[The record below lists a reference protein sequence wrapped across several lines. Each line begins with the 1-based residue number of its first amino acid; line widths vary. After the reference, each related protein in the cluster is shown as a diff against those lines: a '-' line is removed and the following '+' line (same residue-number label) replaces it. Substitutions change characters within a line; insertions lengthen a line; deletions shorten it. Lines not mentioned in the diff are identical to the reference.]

1 MMSPAPIVSAG
12 EAAGYYSNKD
22 NYYFLGQL
30 ESEWLGEGASQ
41 LGLEGTVR
49 SDQLTAV
56 LEGRLPDGSRL
67 GKEINGNHTHR
78 PGHDLTF
85 SAPKSVSILALIGG
99 DKALLEAHQHA
110 VRVAAGYVE
119 KLISARETVDGRT
132 SIVHTGKMVA
142 ALYTHDTSRNLDP
155 QLHTHMLVAN
165 ITELNGKWKALA
177 TDTIHNAGFIETVMK
192 MQVTLG
198 KLYRKALRE
207 RVEELGHQVEE
218 VGPHGMWEISG
229 VPSEV
234 REEYSSRGREVR
246 GAVGAE
252 ATLKS
257 LDIAA
262 KNTRKAKVD
271 PSRLRLMERWQ
282 TQMKEKGWDM
292 KAYQESVVPRTTPG
306 DRPAR
311 RAPEPA
317 APQKTPVG
325 SDVPAA
331 SEQAKGKA
339 RDEPGPQTRS
349 GPEEKTVSS
358 VTTPPR
364 ADVIQRRDGPEAGE
378 GEQRTEPEQRPG
390 KATEEKTADRDGK
403 QPAERAQPSAQPER
417 ADILGESVPGE
428 SPVITPVAGRDGHV
442 QPGAAAQIPPS
453 GNPGV
458 EKDTGPEKLAESMP
472 VAGQPVTPPL
482 AVQTTQ
488 DVPAEVTDAVRMAV
502 SQLSDSKTRFTWG
515 ELLLSTAEFSDKI
528 PPVSELK
535 AALDEALR
543 EGVIVPLDAEK
554 GVFTSRI
561 HLLDELSIQALSR
574 EHLSETRVVSFQRP
588 AQYAPAAL
596 EVVEKDALVLM
607 NAPKGVA
614 GIRELTEQLAGISAS
629 HGREVQ
635 VLASSAERA
644 VSFAKSDTLREH
656 ITGRQ
661 HVLSGD
667 FQLRPQSTLIVEGAE
682 RLSLKETLV
691 LLGEARDKSAQL
703 VFLDSAGRQANGNA
717 MSVLESAGVVRSRR
731 AEPSPGLEAEV
742 VSIRDKRD
750 RYSALA
756 DRFAELS
763 AGTEP
768 VTAIVVG
775 QREQKHLTGLIRDA
789 LQNAGQLER
798 DGVTVEAR
806 TPVWLDNKTRRMSG
820 SYRAGQV
827 LEDRSE
833 RETRHFVIDRV
844 HEDTRVLSLIDGDG
858 VLVRMKIA
866 NLTAD
871 WRLYQ
876 SEQLHVAAGDRLIAL
891 AADRDAGL
899 KSKDR
904 LTVTQAGQEGI
915 AVERDGKVL
924 TLPADRPLYLT
935 HGYVAGP
942 GNRDNDSGVVLA
954 ALNSRDITAQT
965 MNSLAQSGH
974 RAEIFT
980 AEPEDKAEARLQRMR
995 TENSPVQ
1002 LVRKLS
1008 GRDQL
1013 DSALTTLHG
1022 NVKTDVTVAVE
1033 RAIAD
1038 QQSVTFNALH
1048 LAERAAEF
1056 YPDIAGIDRE
1066 ISHMVKNGDLI
1077 RVPGQATPL
1086 LVARATWEMEKA
1098 IISVITEG
1106 KNTQEP
1112 LMDKVD
1118 PALLA
1123 GLTSGQKGSALLVLG
1138 SRDQFTG
1145 IQGYAGVGKTT
1156 QVSAV
1161 KAAIDTLPASDRPLL
1176 YGLAPTHQ
1184 AVKELRDVGLEA
1196 QTLKSWLVEHEQMVA
1211 AGEKPDYRNRVF
1223 LIDES
1228 SMLGNQDTAAAYLAI
1243 QAGGGRGV
1251 SMGDIDQFEAIESGA
1266 PFRLAQERSP
1276 MDVAIMKQ
1284 IVRQKE
1290 VNLRDAVHDI
1300 IDNRIDAALQRLEK
1314 QPADNVERQDP
1325 SWAVPASGLVES
1337 ADPVTAI
1344 VDDWISR
1351 TPAARER
1358 TLVIAQLNEDR
1369 ASINNGIYAALE
1381 ARGELGSEKIR
1392 VPVLD
1397 KIQHTRHEF
1406 NKLQAWQPGMVVK
1419 RGDVYQ
1425 DVVAVDKNGSLISV
1439 RNESGRLAWYS
1450 PRELLTGDVEL
1461 FNRSGRELS
1470 AGTVVRFTAT
1480 DRNRGQ
1486 NANQKFTVE
1495 QVRPDGE
1502 VVLKGRDGQKTIN
1515 PSDIRA
1521 EQHIDYAW
1529 AITGYGSQGAGED
1542 SVISLEG
1549 TQGGRAYMATRRA
1562 FYISVS
1568 RAKKHVQVYTDGLE
1582 KWVKAVKTREFDFK
1596 TAHDALTPETERR
1609 QAKVIWAMG
1618 QPVGKTAIGR
1628 AWAKHEAL
1636 GNHSLT
1642 ARVIPSTKRFP
1653 EPALALPLYDNNGKS
1668 AGLALVSLVQGD
1680 NGRLMRGN
1688 MRMVAT
1694 QGASGAVVQRSRSGN
1709 THVISTVDAALKA
1722 VREHPEDGV
1731 VWQTGTEKPSAWMIK
1746 VSRGTEQAAEEMRA
1760 QAVKTGENDIRLPPV
1775 VAEGTEKAVP
1785 ARAVEQA
1792 VEFLTGRQ
1800 ESESAQAQQQR
1811 ALLRQEEERRN
1822 AIILPVAEVPDIR
1835 IRAEEDTA
1843 RPDGVKPDDSI
1854 IGRVAGQ
1861 ERESRAGQEQPP
1873 GIPVMQE
1880 DKQAGERAGAE
1891 RVAAD
1896 LAERQREVQ
1905 LPREPAERG
1914 RDIGHQE
1921 PAHTR
1926 TIQKER

>member
-41 LGLEGTVR
+41 LGLEGPVR

-99 DKALLEAHQHA
+99 DKALLEAHQRA

-119 KLISARETVDGRT
+119 KLISARETVDGKT

-165 ITELNGKWKALA
+165 MTELNGKWKALA

-207 RVEELGHQVEE
+207 RVEELGHEVEE
-218 VGPHGMWEISG
+218 VGPHGMWEIKG
-229 VPSEV
+229 VPADV

-282 TQMKEKGWDM
+282 TQMKERGWDM
-292 KAYQESVVPRTTPG
+292 KAYQESVVPRTAPG
-306 DRPAR
+306 DSPAR
-311 RAPEPA
+311 RTPQPA
-317 APQKTPVG
+317 APQKTAVG

-331 SEQAKGKA
+331 PEQAEGKA
-339 RDEPGPQTRS
+339 QDEAGAQTRS
-349 GPEEKTVSS
+349 GAEEKTNSLLTS
-358 VTTPPR
+358 TPR
-364 ADVIQRRDGPEAGE
+364 TDVIQRRDAPETGE
-378 GEQRTEPEQRPG
+378 GGQRTEPEQRPG
-390 KATEEKTADRDGK
+390 KNAEEKTVDQDGK
-403 QPAERAQPSAQPER
+403 QPADREPPVPQPEH
-417 ADILGESVPGE
+417 ADTLAGTVPGE
-428 SPVITPVAGRDGHV
+428 SSVITAVAEHDEQV
-442 QPGAAAQIPPS
+442 LPETAAQIPPS

-458 EKDTGPEKLAESMP
+458 EKDTGGEKLAESTP
-472 VAGQPVTPPL
+472 LAWQPVTPPPV
-482 AVQTTQ
+482 VQTTQ
-488 DVPAEVTDAVRMAV
+488 DVPADVTDAVRMAV

-515 ELLLSTAEFSDKI
+515 ELLLSTAEFSDRI
-528 PPVSELK
+528 PPISELK
-535 AALDEALR
+535 TALDEALR

-596 EVVEKDALVLM
+596 EAVEKDALVLM

-644 VSFAKSDTLREH
+644 VSLAKSDRLREH

-661 HVLSGD
+661 QVLSGD

-691 LLGEARDKSAQL
+691 LLGEARNKSAQL

-742 VSIRDKRD
+742 VSIRDKRE

-806 TPVWLDNKTRRMSG
+806 TPVWLDSKTRRMSG

-827 LEDRSE
+827 LEDRTE
-833 RETRHFVIDRV
+833 REPRHYVIDRV

-866 NLTAD
+866 DLTAD

-891 AADRDAGL
+891 AADRGTGL

-904 LTVTQAGQEGI
+904 LTVMKAGQEGI
-915 AVERDGKVL
+915 TVERDGKVL

-980 AEPEDKAEARLQRMR
+980 AEPEDKAETRLQRMR

-1008 GRDQL
+1008 GREQL
-1013 DSALTTLHG
+1013 DSALMTLHS

-1038 QQSVTFNALH
+1038 QQSVTFDVLH
-1048 LAERAAEF
+1048 LSERAAEF
-1056 YPDIAGIDRE
+1056 HPDIAGIDRE
-1066 ISHMVKNGDLI
+1066 ISHMVRKGDLI

-1118 PALLA
+1118 PTLLA
-1123 GLTSGQKGSALLVLG
+1123 GLTSGQKESALLVLG

-1161 KAAIDTLPASDRPLL
+1161 KAAIDTLPASDRPVL

-1184 AVKELRDVGLEA
+1184 AVRELRDVGLEA
-1196 QTLKSWLVEHEQMVA
+1196 QTLKSWLVEHEQMVS

-1314 QPADNVERQDP
+1314 QPPVNVERQDP
-1325 SWAVPASGLVES
+1325 SWKASASGLVES
-1337 ADPVTAI
+1337 ADPVAAI

-1369 ASINNGIYAALE
+1369 TSINNGIYAALE
-1381 ARGELGSEKIR
+1381 ARGELGREKIR
-1392 VPVLD
+1392 VPVLE

-1439 RNESGRLAWYS
+1439 KNESGRLAWFS

-1461 FNRSGRELS
+1461 FNRSERELS

-1542 SVISLEG
+1542 AVISLEG

-1582 KWVKAVKTREFDFK
+1582 KWVAAIKRQEFDFK
-1596 TAHDALTPETERR
+1596 TAHDALSPETERR
-1609 QAKVIWAMG
+1609 QAKVIWSMG

-1636 GNHSLT
+1636 GSHSLT

-1668 AGLALVSLVQGD
+1668 AGLALVSLVNGD
-1680 NGRLMRGN
+1680 NGRLARGD

-1694 QGASGAVVQRSRSGN
+1694 QGATGAVVQRSRSGN
-1709 THVISTVDAALKA
+1709 THVVSTIDAALKA

-1731 VWQTGTEKPSAWMIK
+1731 VWQTGTEKPSPWMIK
-1746 VSRGTEQAAEEMRA
+1746 LSRGTEQAAEEMRA
-1760 QAVKTGENDIRLPPV
+1760 LAVKAGDSDIRLPPV
-1775 VAEGTEKAVP
+1775 TEQDMDKAVP
-1785 ARAVEQA
+1785 VRAVEQA

-1835 IRAEEDTA
+1835 IREEDTV
-1843 RPDGVKPDDSI
+1843 RSDGVKPDDSI
-1854 IGRVAGQ
+1854 IGWVAGQ

-1873 GIPVMQE
+1873 RIPVMPE

-1914 RDIGHQE
+1914 RDIEHQE